1 MLATEAISSLALS
14 QMMFR
19 LRVNYDDGLVFSAV
33 ASESLKLFIGAPPIV
48 GRVMVLKISKQ
59 ILSLVD

>member
-1 MLATEAISSLALS
+1 
-14 QMMFR
+14 MMFR

-33 ASESLKLFIGAPPIV
+33 ASESLKLLIGAPPIV